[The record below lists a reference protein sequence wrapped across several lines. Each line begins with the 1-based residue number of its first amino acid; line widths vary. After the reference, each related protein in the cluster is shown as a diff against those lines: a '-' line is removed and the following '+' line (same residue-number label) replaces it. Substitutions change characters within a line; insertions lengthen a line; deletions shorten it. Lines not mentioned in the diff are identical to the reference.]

1 MLEHLAIVA
10 ASCDVEWKFS
20 LALSSSSSVYV
31 DSWISKVLFFANSI
45 ISSHGL
51 VSPEYVIF
59 IPFRASPRTCSGF
72 MIFPFTSTSSPLCNF
87 PKRGPTGTPSSIAL
101 FLKNLGFFFSSIE
114 YARLVTLCI
123 TSWDLRIYSSVSS
136 IVPLLISINS
146 IGKSNLQ

>member
-1 MLEHLAIVA
+1 MEI
-10 ASCDVEWKFS
+10 FS
-20 LALSSSSSVYV
+20 ALSSSSSVYV

-59 IPFRASPRTCSGF
+59 IPFRVSPRTCSGF

-87 PKRGPTGTPSSIAL
+87 PKKRAYRNTKFNSFISQ
-101 FLKNLGFFFSSIE
+101 KSGFFFSSIE

-123 TSWDLRIYSSVSS
+123 TSWDLMIYSSVSS